1 MFRSSRKSFR
11 VYYYISSLLP
21 VYLFIVMFM
30 ISIRVNHG
38 KELITNIWKLTSSYK
53 LVFYMFIFLLLIS
66 VFCLLKTRR
75 IIEESKEYSVVL
87 GTLMVEFKNQYNSG
101 FRESILIIALPMV
114 STISIEEYPLP
125 TLMMILVFQIF
136 IFFLFLNSSDFF
148 PNLSLLALGYSV
160 FIVDQVNSQGSNLK
174 YVFGK
179 TSDIDS
185 IVNNNHQQFQVVEIG
200 EPNYSNDV
208 GVINEQHAN

>member
-1 MFRSSRKSFR
+1 M
-11 VYYYISSLLP
+11 
-21 VYLFIVMFM
+21 
-30 ISIRVNHG
+30 
-38 KELITNIWKLTSSYK
+38 
-53 LVFYMFIFLLLIS
+53 
-66 VFCLLKTRR
+66 
-75 IIEESKEYSVVL
+75 
-87 GTLMVEFKNQYNSG
+87 
-101 FRESILIIALPMV
+101 
-114 STISIEEYPLP
+114 
-125 TLMMILVFQIF
+125 
-136 IFFLFLNSSDFF
+136 
-148 PNLSLLALGYSV
+148 